1 MPPLDPT
8 TRRALRA
15 RAHHL
20 DAVVT
25 IGHHGL
31 TAPVLHEIDIALRAH
46 ELIKVRVFGDD
57 RAAREAMLET
67 ICHAVEA
74 APVQHV
80 GKLLVLWRAA
90 PEKPAAAP
98 PRPRDAPRR
107 ESARRAREPAPGEPR
122 GKRRPAAR
130 PGQKTMAKSTPQA
143 RRPRTPTART
153 TARPPPAPGAA
164 RQPAAKPPGERARR
178 RRGDS

>member
-1 MPPLDPT
+1 MPPLDST

-25 IGHHGL
+25 IGQHGL
-31 TAPVLHEIDIALRAH
+31 TAPVLYEIDVALRAH

-57 RAAREAMLET
+57 RAAREAIFAT

-80 GKLLVLWRAA
+80 GKLLVLWRPNPKAAKPAPKPASKPRKRKAA
-90 PEKPAAAP
+90 PADLTRGRRKEPARPPRGRPRPQGAP
-98 PRPRDAPRR
+98 PRGGTAATAPDD
-107 ESARRAREPAPGEPR
+107 
-122 GKRRPAAR
+122 
-130 PGQKTMAKSTPQA
+130 
-143 RRPRTPTART
+143 
-153 TARPPPAPGAA
+153 
-164 RQPAAKPPGERARR
+164 ARR
-178 RRGDS
+178 RRGAAGAPRDAPPAGVPRAALPRRRRERG